1 MDLLKSVLLD
11 LRSFFLI
18 VNRKERHNVHG
29 AGMPIGRKFL
39 IELLCHLFYQG
50 LIFIRLELFGQG
62 PYTTLKMVN
71 RIVNIIGIF
80 WLSPA
85 KCSRFHYEIR
95 DNRNHLNMASVQCS
109 VRSGVLNGNVI
120 GRKFKRKIT
129 ASRGKCFDTI
139 NMLADISAIATIFT
153 RQEIDI
159 NIISDTIDN
168 YGFYKGKELFGVFLI
183 SVLQQYPL
191 DCKIAFGFL
200 DFLLIQKHI
209 DVYRSNV
216 LAVRENERRYLA
228 SDDSNIF
235 LEFIQDVDDF
245 TENRVGSLLLAF

>member
-11 LRSFFLI
+11 SCSFFLI
-18 VNRKERHNVHG
+18 VNGKERNNVHR
-29 AGMPIGRKFL
+29 AGMPMRGEFFV
-39 IELLCHLFYQG
+39 ELLCHLFYQG
-50 LIFIRLELFGQG
+50 FVFIRLELLGQG
-62 PYTTLKMVN
+62 PYTTLEMVN

-80 WLSPA
+80 WLSTA
-85 KCSRFHYEIR
+85 KCSSFHYEIR
-95 DNRNHLNMASVQCS
+95 DNRNHLNMAGVQCS
-109 VRSGVLNGNVI
+109 VWPGKMNSKFI

-129 ASRGKCFDTI
+129 ASRGERFDTI
-139 NMLADISAIATIFT
+139 NMLADISALTAILT

-159 NIISDTIDN
+159 NIIADAIDS

-200 DFLLIQKHI
+200 DFLLIQQHI